1 MIVEPRFNQWDDQKK
16 RLVISQ
22 EGIFDESVSQV
33 VAGHTS
39 TKPKAI
45 FN

>member
-1 MIVEPRFNQWDDQKK
+1 VDDQKK

-39 TKPKAI
+39 KKPKAI
-45 FN
+45 FNCILMGTM